1 MKSTVLKAS
10 ALLFLLVFAV
20 PVFCQDYFYTPSVQ
34 ERDSVVR
41 SGYKLEGTC
50 CFVSAAAKPG
60 MIPLYR
66 LFAARSGDH
75 FYTTSEAERDTATRA
90 GYKYEGICC
99 YVFSTT
105 NRSAGVPLYRLFHPR
120 SGKHFYTALDTERQ
134 NAVRSGYRSEDLCCY
149 VSSSSTAAADAALF
163 RLYAAPKAPPNPAQI
178 TLSPWFSSATPGST
192 IDYRGV
198 TSNPNIGSSYGCS
211 LPKVTTV
218 RNRSA
223 FPIVLSYGVDGDP
236 AQGQSLNP
244 NQDTSAFSGNDV
256 TGSWE
261 AWGPDSGG
269 RGRWSSVVIEV
280 SWTC

>member
-1 MKSTVLKAS
+1 MQSNILKVLGLFFL
-10 ALLFLLVFAV
+10 LLFAA

-34 ERDSVVR
+34 ERDSVVA
-41 SGYKLEGTC
+41 SGYKFEGTC
-50 CFVSAAAKPG
+50 CFVAAGPKTG

-66 LFAARSGDH
+66 LIEARSGDH
-75 FYTTSEAERDTATRA
+75 FYTTSESERDTATRG

-105 NRSAGVPLYRLFHPR
+105 NRTAGVPLYRLFHPK
-120 SGKHFYTALDTERQ
+120 SGRHFYTALDAERQ
-134 NAVRSGYRSEDLCCY
+134 NAVQSGYRSEDICCY
-149 VSSSSTAAADAALF
+149 VSGSSTAAADAALF
-163 RLYAAPKAPPNPAQI
+163 RLYVPPKPPPNPLPI
-178 TLSPWFSSATPGST
+178 TLGPWFSSAAPGST

-211 LPKVTTV
+211 LPKATTV

-223 FPIVLSYGVDGDP
+223 FPIVLVYGADGDR
-236 AQGQSLNP
+236 AQGQLINP

-261 AWGPDSGG
+261 AWGPESGS
-269 RGRWSSVVIEV
+269 RRWNSVVIEV
-280 SWTC
+280 TWTC